1 MAATNKPEPTLAD
14 MMENIISMKAT
25 LTDVQTKI
33 STLEKLEHKINE
45 IKENQDKFNIRVVQ
59 VEESQEYISKC
70 FEKQQGDIDKIL
82 ATNTRLEKE
91 NIQLNSSIN
100 NLRTLFYSEQE
111 KRIQLEQYGRREMI
125 EVSGIP
131 VKENEN
137 CINII
142 KRLASLIG
150 LNVSNSIEIAH
161 RYKNG
166 DIIVKFRD
174 RPSRDNLFRAKDK
187 RKGKTMKDLEFNEEK
202 FIYINESLAFDT
214 KKLLFNVRQKCNE
227 LGIKKILTDNGII
240 KMKNDNPGS
249 KWISIKNTHDLDIL
263 Q

>member
-1 MAATNKPEPTLAD
+1 M
-14 MMENIISMKAT
+14 
-25 LTDVQTKI
+25 
-33 STLEKLEHKINE
+33 
-45 IKENQDKFNIRVVQ
+45 Q

-100 NLRTLFYSEQE
+100 NHCTLFYSEQE

-131 VKENEN
+131 VKKNEN
-137 CINII
+137 CIDII
-142 KRLASLIG
+142 KRLGSLG
-150 LNVSNSIEIAH
+150 LNVNNSIEIAH
-161 RYKNG
+161 RLKNG

-174 RPSRDNLFRAKDK
+174 RPSRDSLFRAKDK
-187 RKGKTMKDLEFNEEK
+187 LKGKTTKDLEFNEEK
-202 FIYINESLAFDT
+202 FIYINESLAFDI
-214 KKLLFNVRQKCNE
+214 KKLLFNFRQKCKE

-240 KMKNDNPGS
+240 KVKNDNPG
-249 KWISIKNTHDLDIL
+249 
-263 Q
+263 